1 MNKFMPVLAVLLM
14 TSCGAI
20 QFTPRE
26 YPVGQGMIPRLD
38 LNGKVQVSNAQ
49 PSVDQAVV
57 YSYGGTQLVTTL
69 KALTQSMVLQAQKE
83 IEANGLQK
91 PGGAPKTLD
100 LKIDSM
106 LSKYAVFHC
115 NSIMKFTARLGNAK
129 VIEKTVEH
137 TGAVA
142 QQDINGNI
150 ADGVVQ
156 LLSDPAVKAYLAE

>member
-1 MNKFMPVLAVLLM
+1 MKKIMSICTVLLM

-26 YPVGQGMIPRLD
+26 YPIGKGSIAQLE
-38 LNGKVQVSNAQ
+38 LNGKIQVTNAQ
-49 PSVDQAVV
+49 PSMDQAVV

-69 KALTQSMVLQAQKE
+69 KALTQSMVQQTQKE
-83 IEANGLQK
+83 LEANGTQK
-91 PGGAPKTLD
+91 PGSAAKTMD

-106 LSKYAVFHC
+106 VSKYAVFHC
-115 NSIMKFTARLGNAK
+115 NSTMMFTARLGNAK
-129 VIEKTVEH
+129 VIEMKVEH
-137 TGAVA
+137 TGPVA

-156 LLSDPAVKAYLAE
+156 LLNDKTVKAYLAE